1 MSCPL
6 SFLTTSARFS
16 LLPCLCVLFRFALVC
31 FVFCFA
37 VVGRL
42 FLSEGEKQRQ
52 RSTFLVSLLSLFL
65 RCRRLLGCLA
75 REGAEG
81 TAAAVDVDVCGW
93 FVKNKAERKVGTRK
107 PQGTKKKTAK
117 STNERRGKSQ
127 RKKNKKRAVDQNR
140 SAAASIVASFFLMR
154 GRDQRRS
161 GASHEEGREV
171 LREDHVRET
180 E

>member
-16 LLPCLCVLFRFALVC
+16 LLPCLCVLFCFALVC

-75 REGAEG
+75 RGGAEG

-107 PQGTKKKTAK
+107 PQGTKKKNGQKHEREERKK
-117 STNERRGKSQ
+117 SKKKKQKTGGGPEPKCRRFHRCFFLFNER
-127 RKKNKKRAVDQNR
+127 AR
-140 SAAASIVASFFLMR
+140 SAAIRGEPR
-154 GRDQRRS
+154 GRQR
-161 GASHEEGREV
+161 GPA
-171 LREDHVRET
+171 
-180 E
+180 